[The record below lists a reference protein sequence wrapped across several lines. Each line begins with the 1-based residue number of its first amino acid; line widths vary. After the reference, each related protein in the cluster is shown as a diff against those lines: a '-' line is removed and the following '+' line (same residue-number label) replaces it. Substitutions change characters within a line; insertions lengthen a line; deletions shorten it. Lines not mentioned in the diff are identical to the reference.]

1 MYYILNILI
10 SVHIPLY
17 NCIKLIKISFILI
30 IVNQY
35 CQATY
40 VL

>member
-17 NCIKLIKISFILI
+17 IKLIKISFILI

-35 CQATY
+35 RQATY